1 MKALHS
7 VETLDTKCPVTQHHI
22 LADLD
27 VLQAGCLK
35 LSCNAGLSD
44 LYGPLTLH
52 VLPASLHYLVMN
64 ALKGIIN
71 LKPFYSVQ

>member
-7 VETLDTKCPVTQHHI
+7 LETLDTNCPVTQHHI
-22 LADLD
+22 LVDLN
-27 VLQAGCLK
+27 VLPVGCFK

-52 VLPASLHYLVMN
+52 VLPASLHRMVMN
-64 ALKGIIN
+64 ALKGIIH
-71 LKPFYSVQ
+71 